1 MGTESTDRGI
11 TALVGRMADG
21 FSRLVTQHL
30 ALARLELAEDA
41 RQVGTGLARIATF
54 VPFLLTGY
62 ALVCAALAVLLARW
76 MGLPGALALVGLAN
90 LVGGALGISSALRRM
105 RSVRVM
111 DETQEELNRSAAALT
126 AAPRD
131 PGQRGPGQPGA
142 PRPTE
147 HDDGR

>member
-21 FSRLVTQHL
+21 FSRLVTQHI
-30 ALARLELAEDA
+30 ALARLELAHDA
-41 RQVGTGLARIATF
+41 RQLGVGLGRAAAF

-76 MGLPGALALVGLAN
+76 VGLPGALALVGLAN
-90 LVGGALGISSALRRM
+90 LVGGALGISAALRRM

-126 AAPRD
+126 APPRD
-131 PGQRGPGQPGA
+131 PGQPGA